1 MNQPTTPHTPKPTA
15 KQMRYL
21 KALAEERG
29 QSFTYPKTKTQASAE
44 IDRLHGAKKTPSAD
58 ARRERRLRVLLRIL
72 GGQDAPDLGALSQ
85 PNRRDASPKSSSSS
99 VLRPSARSSSRIRA
113 SAA

>member
-29 QSFTYPKTKTQASAE
+29 QSFTYPKTKAQASAE
-44 IDRLHGAKKTPSAD
+44 IDRLRGAKKTPSAD
-58 ARRERRLRVLLRIL
+58 ARRERRQVSEHM
-72 GGQDAPDLGALSQ
+72 AT
-85 PNRRDASPKSSSSS
+85 RRGDNA
-99 VLRPSARSSSRIRA
+99 RIRDSEVQGYGS
-113 SAA
+113 SATWAHDGDDDGGR

>member
-1 MNQPTTPHTPKPTA
+1 MNQPTTPRTPQPTA

-44 IDRLHGAKKTPSAD
+44 IDRLRGAKKTPSAD
-58 ARRERRLRVLLRIL
+58 ARRERRQVSEHM
-72 GGQDAPDLGALSQ
+72 AT
-85 PNRRDASPKSSSSS
+85 RRDNA
-99 VLRPSARSSSRIRA
+99 RIRDSEVQGYGA
-113 SAA
+113 TATWAHGDEDDQR